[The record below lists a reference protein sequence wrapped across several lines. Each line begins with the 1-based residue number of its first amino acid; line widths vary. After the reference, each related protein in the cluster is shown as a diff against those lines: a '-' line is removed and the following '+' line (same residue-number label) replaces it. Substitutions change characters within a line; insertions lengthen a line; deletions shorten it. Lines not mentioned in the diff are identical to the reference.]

1 MEDVEPVS
9 FTSDSKNC
17 QTPRAEL
24 LALKLLQRQH
34 SFIEMEFHRQFY
46 SLDMKFQEKRQLI
59 YEKRMKIINGE
70 GDQCDTNRDETDIAI
85 SEALHELKLHDETIK
100 NSELLTGIPKFWLQA
115 LQNCTYNDELIRGC
129 DEEALVHLRDV
140 KVTLQKEPELSF
152 KLEFEFGPNPF
163 FENTILTKQYLLNC
177 DLDDEF
183 YGFSV
188 VKAIG
193 CEIKWK
199 NDQNIL
205 EKTTESFF
213 TFFNPTQIVTQDETQ
228 PDERDLQK
236 YFEVQQDFAIG
247 LYIKEKLVPNAVLY
261 YLNEIDEVD
270 EVDEIDE
277 TDEAMEKCETFDD
290 TTTDSSISTTNI

>member
-9 FTSDSKNC
+9 FTSDSKKI
-17 QTPRAEL
+17 QTPQAEL

-46 SLDMKFQEKRQLI
+46 ALDMKFQEKRQLI

-70 GDQCDTNRDETDIAI
+70 GDQCDTNQDEMDIEI
-85 SEALHELKLHDETIK
+85 SEALHELKLQNETTD
-100 NSELLTGIPKFWLQA
+100 NSKLSSGIPKFWLRA

-129 DEEALVHLRDV
+129 DEEALGHLRDV

-213 TFFNPTQIVTQDETQ
+213 NFFNPTQIVTQDETE
-228 PDERDLQK
+228 PDERELHR

-270 EVDEIDE
+270 EVDELDE
-277 TDEAMEKCETFDD
+277 TMEKCETFDD
-290 TTTDSSISTTNI
+290 ATIDSSISTKNI